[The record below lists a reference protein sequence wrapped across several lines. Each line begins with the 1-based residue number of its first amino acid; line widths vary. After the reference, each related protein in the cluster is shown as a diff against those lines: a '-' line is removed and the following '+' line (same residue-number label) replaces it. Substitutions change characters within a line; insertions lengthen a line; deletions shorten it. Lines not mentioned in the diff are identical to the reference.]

1 MGGDLKQD
9 TENMK
14 RNDSRQVHEWVFME
28 GENENHIS
36 DSDSFQSAGRS
47 EEEEEEEE
55 EEISSRNSEVSISS
69 SSSSFSSDLVEDAS
83 SPSRSSYEPL
93 YELTELMNQLPIK

>member
-28 GENENHIS
+28 GLNENNIS

-47 EEEEEEEE
+47 EEEE

-83 SPSRSSYEPL
+83 SSSPSPSRSSYEPL